1 MRDACHRIAGSQ
13 FLSGQRR
20 RRATTRLLFRNP
32 RARSAHRQTCTK
44 QRCSVAISGT
54 DSGTTG
60 SMAVMHENLT
70 TCLRSAKPMSECH
83 NEMNMNC
90 ENTMGAEACPMMGMK
105 SRAGRAD
112 DPKKSKK

>member
-1 MRDACHRIAGSQ
+1 
-13 FLSGQRR
+13 
-20 RRATTRLLFRNP
+20 
-32 RARSAHRQTCTK
+32 
-44 QRCSVAISGT
+44 
-54 DSGTTG
+54 
-60 SMAVMHENLT
+60 MAVMHENLT

-105 SRAGRAD
+105 SRAGMAD